1 MSDKLQNGTVVQQLL
16 PTVFGA
22 AITAILFAMCF
33 LIPPAGI
40 ILCLLVPFPAIYS
53 RFRIGRGAEAVVVT
67 LATFLV
73 SALFNTQTAM
83 FYLVQ
88 FGLISLLMPE
98 LLARG
103 VGAARTIAWTT
114 AISLLV
120 YLLVLAGFYF
130 GGEQNVHQLIV
141 SLIKES
147 FDKAVAYYETRG
159 FKGDDLVAVKQT
171 LGAAADLFARTYPS
185 FVTVFV
191 IAIAGF
197 NALLAGRYCRQFESA
212 PEIGAFKEF
221 KNPENLIWVL
231 IMAGF
236 SMLSGNPM
244 ITTPALNLLVILVL
258 LYFIQGMSVV
268 LTLIERN
275 SLART
280 LKVAFYLML
289 VFQPYIAA
297 PVAAIGIFDLW
308 GDFRT
313 PRKQENL

>member
-1 MSDKLQNGTVVQQLL
+1 MNDKPQNGTIVQQLL
-16 PTVFGA
+16 PSGFGA
-22 AITAILFAMCF
+22 AVTAILFAMCF

-40 ILCLLVPFPAIYS
+40 ILCLLVPFPAIYA
-53 RFRIGRGAEAVVVT
+53 RFRVGRGAEAFVVA

-73 SALFNTQTAM
+73 SVLFNTSTAM

-88 FGLISLLMPE
+88 FGLISMLMPE

-103 VGAARTIAWTT
+103 TGTARTIAWTT

-120 YLLVLAGFYF
+120 YLLVLAGFF
-130 GGEQNVHQLIV
+130 FTGDHDIHQLIV

-171 LGAAADLFARTYPS
+171 LGTAADLFARTYPS

-197 NALLAGRYCRQFESA
+197 NALLVGRYCRQFESA
-212 PEIGAFKEF
+212 PEIGEFKDY
-221 KNPENLIWVL
+221 KNPEYLIWVL
-231 IMAGF
+231 IVAGF
-236 SMLSGNPM
+236 SMLSDNSM
-244 ITTPALNLLVILVL
+244 ITTPALNLLVIMVL

-268 LTLIERN
+268 LTLIDRN

-280 LKVAFYLML
+280 LRVAFYLML

-297 PVAAIGIFDLW
+297 PVVAIGIFDLW